1 MIQSFKQNPRQ
12 FINGFTSRRNKG
24 CVKSNGASN
33 SKEESGEEESEE
45 ELEPFTGL
53 KKGMIKMF
61 LQIKKEEED
70 DEDISKYSLQMN
82 EKLIEKLVKKLG
94 ISYLILNL
102 YPNNEGYSLAI
113 KQFSNCDDKEDLI
126 ETLKLPYEADELLNF
141 IDNEELPPMLVDLFD
156 SLGDESD
163 FHIFYY
169 GSIFMEI
176 RDYRKN
182 ATNCLPYYESN
193 FVRLKPTTQT
203 ILNDVTKLTSS
214 FCHKKWT
221 QEEKVAL
228 EAKLILETSEPL
240 CLDPSPVAAIIANK
254 LEYEK
259 NWIKS
264 SKKIER

>member
-1 MIQSFKQNPRQ
+1 MIQSFKNNPRQ
-12 FINGFTSRRNKG
+12 FINGFSQRRNKT
-24 CVKSNGASN
+24 GAKKNKPGN
-33 SKEESGEEESEE
+33 SKEESEEEENEE
-45 ELEPFTGL
+45 DLEPFTGL

-61 LQIKKEEED
+61 LELKKEEEN
-70 DEDISKYSLQMN
+70 DEDFCKYSLQMN
-82 EKLIEKLVKKLG
+82 EKLIEKMVKKLG
-94 ISYLILNL
+94 LSYLILNL

-113 KQFSNCDDKEDLI
+113 KKFTNCDDKEELI
-126 ETLKLPYEADELLNF
+126 ETLKLPYEEDELLNF

-156 SLGDESD
+156 SLGDDID
-163 FHIFYY
+163 FHLFYY
-169 GSIFMEI
+169 GSIFLEI

-182 ATNCLPYYESN
+182 ATDSLPYYESN

-221 QEEKVAL
+221 REEKVAL

-240 CLDPSPVAAIIANK
+240 CLDPSPVVAIISNR